1 MTSLIRSA
9 FLKELRKRLRRI
21 REAIRDLF
29 FKRNFLGDQ
38 ELGLLRVPRKQ
49 RVVVLQSAVWNYV
62 FEESE
67 DELSQFESYLRTV
80 FDKELFEGNW
90 IDRYIERAY
99 ADTLERKSRH
109 LDQMLARHRELA
121 KHLPSPDIAV
131 NLLAPQRP
139 EKVARLARRS
149 YESLK
154 GFEGDAVNRL
164 KLILLDGL
172 AHGERST
179 EIVPRMLEEFDFL
192 TERRAEV
199 IARTEIIRA
208 HAEGALDLYS
218 SYSESLKVRVIVEFS
233 ATEDNRVCPKCASLE
248 GLTFTLQDARD
259 LIPVHPNCRCTFIP
273 DEDSLI
279 EDLEREME
287 EEAEE
292 YPAPTEQVVEKP
304 KEVRRRRA
312 STRRPARRPV
322 EKPAEEVV
330 EKPKKASKKKAAKK
344 VAKKPAEEVVEKP
357 VEKPAGKPAEEAVE
371 KPKKVSKKKTVKK
384 PAEEAVEK
392 PAEKPV
398 EKPLEEVV
406 KEPEKGGA
414 PQRFSYR
421 IVAPFIKEDPEVA
434 SSEWDP
440 TLLTDEI
447 LLNPKE
453 VIRKAR
459 FLEEN
464 RDYARRLTRGHMRRA
479 SKRGAT
485 LPVLSWIS
493 SSTCFTAI
501 HLEERY
507 GEKIPS
513 HIADMIG
520 PKERRQAKQF
530 KEFIE
535 EAASQSKPKKVLHLF
550 RGLAFIEER
559 EKRAGKRFV
568 ELMRK
573 AERGEVVLVNDIPN
587 SSSANPTVAE
597 RFARCLASSGISVM
611 MCIKSKYGVGVS
623 GRYPEEEIVLPPGS
637 VLEIEKVVEVP
648 KTDVV
653 DRYIVYARLYEA
665 RPGGVEGGK
674 LVGRFRAVKP
684 QK

>member
-179 EIVPRMLEEFDFL
+179 EIVPRMLEEFGFL

-248 GLTFTLQDARD
+248 GLTFTLQDARG

-304 KEVRRRRA
+304 KEVRRRRT

-322 EKPAEEVV
+322 EKPAEEAVEKPVERPAEEAVEKPVERPVEKPLEEVV
-330 EKPKKASKKKAAKK
+330 EKPKKVSKKKAAKK
-344 VAKKPAEEVVEKP
+344 VAKKPAEEV
-357 VEKPAGKPAEEAVE
+357 
-371 KPKKVSKKKTVKK
+371 
-384 PAEEAVEK
+384 VEK

-447 LLNPKE
+447 LLNPEE

-459 FLEEN
+459 FLGEN
-464 RDYARRLTRGHMRRA
+464 RDYARLLTHGHMRRA

-485 LPVLSWIS
+485 PPVLSWIS

-520 PKERRQAKQF
+520 PEERRQAKQF

-535 EAASQSKPKKVLHLF
+535 EVASQSKPKKVLHLF
-550 RGLAFIEER
+550 RGLAFTEKR

-597 RFARCLASSGISVM
+597 RFARCPASGGISVM

-648 KTDVV
+648 KTDAV
-653 DRYIVYARLYEA
+653 DRYIVYARLHEA

-674 LVGRFRAVKP
+674 PVGRFRAVKP